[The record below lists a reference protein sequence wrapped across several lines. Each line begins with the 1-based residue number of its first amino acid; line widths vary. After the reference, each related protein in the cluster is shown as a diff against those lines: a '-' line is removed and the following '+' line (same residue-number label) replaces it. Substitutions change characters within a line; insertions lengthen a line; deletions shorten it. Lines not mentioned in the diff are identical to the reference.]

1 MDKKGE
7 VQMEQTEL
15 IERLCR
21 MVRELTEMLADE
33 AKRDA
38 MLAELDRAMGEEDV
52 T

>member
-1 MDKKGE
+1 
-7 VQMEQTEL
+7 
-15 IERLCR
+15 
-21 MVRELTEMLADE
+21 MVRELTEMLANE

>member
-1 MDKKGE
+1 MYIDIEALAAKRKAC
-7 VQMEQTEL
+7 ME
-15 IERLCR
+15 
-21 MVRELTEMLADE
+21 RELTEMLADE

>member
-1 MDKKGE
+1 
-7 VQMEQTEL
+7 MEQTEL

-33 AKRDA
+33 TKRDA